1 MLQFHM
7 PTQRVKKHYKKTTVA
22 NSSKTELNQLINQ
35 LKKQNSFV
43 YQFALSIVKGF
54 GNMIGAS
61 IVFGLLGWW
70 ISAHLH
76 GIIEWVRHLLLI
88 KLSN

>member
-7 PTQRVKKHYKKTTVA
+7 STPKIGKQPSNSISAVLNKGQTT
-22 NSSKTELNQLINQ
+22 QLIKQ
-35 LKKQNSFV
+35 LKRQNSFV

-61 IVFGLLGWW
+61 IVFGLLGLW
-70 ISAHLH
+70 IKANLQ
-76 GIIEWVRHLLLI
+76 GIIEWLRNT
-88 KLSN
+88 LSR

>member
-1 MLQFHM
+1 MLLLKRNR
-7 PTQRVKKHYKKTTVA
+7 QRKSSTTNVTSR
-22 NSSKTELNQLINQ
+22 NSKAQLDQLINQ

-61 IVFGLLGWW
+61 IVFGLLGLW
-70 ISAHLH
+70 IKANLQ
-76 GIIEWVRHLLLI
+76 GIIEWIRNTF
-88 KLSN
+88 S

>member
-1 MLQFHM
+1 MLQLAM
-7 PTQRVKKHYKKTTVA
+7 PTQKIKEQSQKA
-22 NSSKTELNQLINQ
+22 SMSNSSKAQLEQLINQ

-61 IVFGLLGWW
+61 IVFGLLGLW
-70 ISAHLH
+70 ISEHLQE
-76 GIIEWVRHLLLI
+76 IMQFIQELLL
-88 KLSN
+88 K